1 MDWRAQFEE
10 IMISIIVIGMSSHNV
25 RDRMV
30 SKIIS
35 FSLLTL
41 PKSRLRCRQAK
52 PSSHC
57 KLKGSLVFPCLLV
70 LNFHLLPIGEKTKL
84 VLLNW
89 SPWTQLKRQRFAEIG
104 YINLSFIAHYQGEWS
119 TQIYTDFIRLST
131 HFCDTQNSKV
141 NVTWLVCVTYI
152 SYKWLSFRLKGPTSW
167 YILDQNC
174 MKWVSIRSDW

>member
-70 LNFHLLPIGEKTKL
+70 LNFHLLSIGEKNKL

-89 SPWTQLKRQRFAEIG
+89 SPWTQLKRQRIAEIG
-104 YINLSFIAHYQGEWS
+104 YISHLLHIIKGNDPHKS
-119 TQIYTDFIRLST
+119 TQISSDSQRIFVILKTVRL
-131 HFCDTQNSKV
+131 
-141 NVTWLVCVTYI
+141 TW
-152 SYKWLSFRLKGPTSW
+152 PDW
-167 YILDQNC
+167 Y
-174 MKWVSIRSDW
+174 V